1 MSELEKRLLGML
13 ESLLSITEQFTE
25 GEVQFDDEA
34 MKEWYRISAETAD
47 IREGEKKLKQVGV
60 ENNSP
65 YCVCNE
71 FQLHHK
77 GERE

>member
-47 IREGEKKLKQVGV
+47 IREGEK
-60 ENNSP
+60 N
-65 YCVCNE
+65 
-71 FQLHHK
+71 
-77 GERE
+77 